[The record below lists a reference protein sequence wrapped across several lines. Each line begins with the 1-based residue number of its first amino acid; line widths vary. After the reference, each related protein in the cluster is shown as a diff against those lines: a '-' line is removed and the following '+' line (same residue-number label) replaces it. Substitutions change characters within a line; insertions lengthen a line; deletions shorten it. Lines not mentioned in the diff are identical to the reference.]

1 MLSKLISVHSF
12 LSSSYK
18 NILTATR
25 IYRRILSEQTYSYVI
40 PEDCISNISFLK
52 TVRTPGPM
60 V

>member
-18 NILTATR
+18 NILTAT
-25 IYRRILSEQTYSYVI
+25 RILSEQTYSYVI